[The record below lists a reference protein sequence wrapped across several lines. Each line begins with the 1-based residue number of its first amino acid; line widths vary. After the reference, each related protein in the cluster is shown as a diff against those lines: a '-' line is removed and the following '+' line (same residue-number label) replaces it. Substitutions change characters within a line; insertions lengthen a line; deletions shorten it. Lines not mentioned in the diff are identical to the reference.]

1 MKKIGI
7 LVGGGPAPGINSVIA
22 AAAIEAINS
31 GFQPIGIKNGYEYLV
46 KKDINHTINL
56 EIESVAKIYKL
67 GGSILNTSR
76 TNPAKSSSDLSD
88 AISTLQK
95 LDIHKLI
102 TIGGDDT
109 AFGASEIAKYSK
121 NSIKIAHIPKTIDN
135 DLPLPGNMP
144 TFGYETARHVGCEIV
159 SNIKEDSRSTNR
171 WYFIVAMGRH
181 TGHLALGI
189 GKASAATITIIP
201 EEFKDDQITISDVC
215 DIIEGSIIKRQIL
228 GRPDGTVI
236 IAEGIA
242 EKLNMEQLEKDQ
254 QINVPRDEYGNV
266 KLADLP
272 LSRIIRDEVEKRF
285 KKINK
290 PMDIVDLTLGYEL
303 RSAPPIPFD
312 IDYTRTLGHGA
323 VKFLISSSKNNQSA
337 LICLENGQVRSLS
350 FEEIRDKNTNKTS
363 IRKVDIN
370 SLYYDVAR
378 RYMTRIE
385 NDDLKDKK
393 KLTEI
398 SKISK
403 LSLKE
408 IKQKFAKNNE
418 K

>member
-1 MKKIGI
+1 
-7 LVGGGPAPGINSVIA
+7 
-22 AAAIEAINS
+22 
-31 GFQPIGIKNGYEYLV
+31 
-46 KKDINHTINL
+46 
-56 EIESVAKIYKL
+56 
-67 GGSILNTSR
+67 
-76 TNPAKSSSDLSD
+76 
-88 AISTLQK
+88 
-95 LDIHKLI
+95 
-102 TIGGDDT
+102 
-109 AFGASEIAKYSK
+109 
-121 NSIKIAHIPKTIDN
+121 
-135 DLPLPGNMP
+135 
-144 TFGYETARHVGCEIV
+144 
-159 SNIKEDSRSTNR
+159 
-171 WYFIVAMGRH
+171 MGRH

-215 DIIEGSIIKRQIL
+215 DIIEGSIIKRHIL

-393 KLTEI
+393 KLTQI

>member
-1 MKKIGI
+1 MEKIGI

-46 KKDINHTINL
+46 KKDTNHTVKL
-56 EIESVAKIYKL
+56 EIESVAKIYKM

-76 TNPAKSSSDLSD
+76 TNPAKCNSDLN
-88 AISTLQK
+88 ATINTLKK
-95 LDIHKLI
+95 LDINKLI

-109 AFGASEIAKYSK
+109 AYGASEIANHSK
-121 NSIKIAHIPKTIDN
+121 NNIKIAHIPKTIDN

-189 GKASAATITIIP
+189 GKSSAATITIIP
-201 EEFKDDQITISDVC
+201 EEFENDQITISDVC
-215 DIIEGSIIKRQIL
+215 DIIEGSIIKREML

-242 EKLNMEQLEKDQ
+242 EKLDMEQLEKDQ
-254 QINVPRDEYGNV
+254 QINVPRDQYGNV

-272 LSRIIRDEVEKRF
+272 LSRIIRNEVEKRF

-323 VKFLISSSKNNQSA
+323 VKFLISKSKNNQSA
-337 LICLENGQVRSLS
+337 LICLENGEVKSLS
-350 FEEIRDKNTNKTS
+350 FKDIRDKNTNKTS
-363 IRKVDIN
+363 VRKVDIN

-385 NDDLKDKK
+385 NHDIQNDKQIK
-393 KLTEI
+393 KL

-403 LSLKE
+403 LSPNE
-408 IKQKFAKNNE
+408 IAQKFIKNNE

>member
-1 MKKIGI
+1 
-7 LVGGGPAPGINSVIA
+7 
-22 AAAIEAINS
+22 
-31 GFQPIGIKNGYEYLV
+31 
-46 KKDINHTINL
+46 
-56 EIESVAKIYKL
+56 
-67 GGSILNTSR
+67 
-76 TNPAKSSSDLSD
+76 
-88 AISTLQK
+88 
-95 LDIHKLI
+95 
-102 TIGGDDT
+102 
-109 AFGASEIAKYSK
+109 
-121 NSIKIAHIPKTIDN
+121 
-135 DLPLPGNMP
+135 
-144 TFGYETARHVGCEIV
+144 
-159 SNIKEDSRSTNR
+159 
-171 WYFIVAMGRH
+171 
-181 TGHLALGI
+181 
-189 GKASAATITIIP
+189 
-201 EEFKDDQITISDVC
+201 
-215 DIIEGSIIKRQIL
+215 
-228 GRPDGTVI
+228 
-236 IAEGIA
+236 
-242 EKLNMEQLEKDQ
+242 MEQLEKDQ

-393 KLTEI
+393 KLIQI